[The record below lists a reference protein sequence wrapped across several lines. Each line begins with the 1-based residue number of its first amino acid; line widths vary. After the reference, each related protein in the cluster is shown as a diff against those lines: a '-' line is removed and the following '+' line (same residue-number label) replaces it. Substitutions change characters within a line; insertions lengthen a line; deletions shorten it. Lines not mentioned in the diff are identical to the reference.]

1 MRVKDCCAV
10 SWLLDIKNILCYNKI
25 MCRFKRT
32 TIGKPE
38 QWLIEAAASIGLDY
52 SQLTHEITNHFQ
64 SHVIKRHGQGIL
76 AITEKDYEKIPDI
89 VKSPDMAVIGAVR
102 EGTLINAYAKRETGA
117 TYLYFEEVL
126 DSNRNKAL
134 RGRTFFKII
143 KKIDM
148 KNFERIITMN
158 KITDLS
164 KAKKIAAGGYPGGE
178 AW

>member
-1 MRVKDCCAV
+1 MRQKMKLKIR
-10 SWLLDIKNILCYNKI
+10 LLILSALCKI
-25 MCRFKRT
+25 
-32 TIGKPE
+32 
-38 QWLIEAAASIGLDY
+38 
-52 SQLTHEITNHFQ
+52 
-64 SHVIKRHGQGIL
+64 
-76 AITEKDYEKIPDI
+76 
-89 VKSPDMAVIGAVR
+89 
-102 EGTLINAYAKRETGA
+102 ETGA

-158 KITDLS
+158 KITDLT